1 MQGQN
6 LISSLSSD
14 TSITIGQ
21 YMCQSIVLAE
31 MVSGNKFTTSY
42 LYIFIYTCSWLYLLT
57 DYLSLQSMTC
67 DLSTGSIENGMTLYA
82 NVS

>member
-6 LISSLSSD
+6 LISSLGRD
-14 TSITIGQ
+14 TNITIGQ
-21 YMCQSIVLAE
+21 YICQSIVLNG

-57 DYLSLQSMTC
+57 DYLSLHAV
-67 DLSTGSIENGMTLYA
+67 DD
-82 NVS
+82 V